1 MIKKIKRLKTI
12 EIFLVISLI
21 FLFFIIRVDII
32 DYGLPF
38 FQQEDEGSFLK
49 DSISY
54 ISFITE
60 IKSVM
65 SGPFLAPLINLLLTL
80 KLLFVNEFI
89 VNILSLSEIKQKI
102 YNDPS
107 IMIVYGRYISLTIT
121 ALSLFLLFLIFKKLK
136 INFFI
141 YFPLLVSLSFSLFT
155 IPISLVNGKN
165 SYYLF
170 FFLSQLY
177 FLTKYYFKLEKFN
190 RNTYLLFSILAA
202 LAWGVNY
209 WGSIVSIYGI
219 LILHYK
225 KFRFTNFKYLIYF
238 SMGLIIFGLL
248 PSFCFEDNFFLI
260 FFLDGAQ
267 SESFSINTFF
277 NTSLNDFWLSTQIIF
292 NTEIFTIIYLSIFLF
307 YIFNDFK
314 NKKIVILLSLL
325 IVEPILIMA
334 LAGER
339 VIPELRYFSGLICL
353 MFILSALI
361 VKDISIYYKSKFIIL
376 IFALINIGI
385 IYPKIINHTKLSNVF
400 LSNHT
405 FINFYKK
412 NKNINQDILYIIPKL
427 DSRKNSKNLNLY
439 KNLHENNIIKNKIF
453 EKDNYELI
461 LKKIKIQK
469 NSNIK
474 LKNKIILDLNVY
486 NMSLFEIKNLDFF
499 FNEVKRKYKYVSIQE
514 NNFESNDLYDYIE
527 SNYYK
532 IDQQYNL
539 ENLHF
544 NNGLRDI
551 IKFLYNGGSAKK
563 LSNFVLGNNYSL
575 YELN

>member
-1 MIKKIKRLKTI
+1 M
-12 EIFLVISLI
+12 
-21 FLFFIIRVDII
+21 
-32 DYGLPF
+32 
-38 FQQEDEGSFLK
+38 
-49 DSISY
+49 
-54 ISFITE
+54 
-60 IKSVM
+60 
-65 SGPFLAPLINLLLTL
+65 
-80 KLLFVNEFI
+80 
-89 VNILSLSEIKQKI
+89 SLS
-102 YNDPS
+102 
-107 IMIVYGRYISLTIT
+107 
-121 ALSLFLLFLIFKKLK
+121 
-136 INFFI
+136 
-141 YFPLLVSLSFSLFT
+141 
-155 IPISLVNGKN
+155 GKE
-165 SYYLF
+165 L
-170 FFLSQLY
+170 
-177 FLTKYYFKLEKFN
+177 
-190 RNTYLLFSILAA
+190 
-202 LAWGVNY
+202 
-209 WGSIVSIYGI
+209 
-219 LILHYK
+219 
-225 KFRFTNFKYLIYF
+225 
-238 SMGLIIFGLL
+238 
-248 PSFCFEDNFFLI
+248 
-260 FFLDGAQ
+260 
-267 SESFSINTFF
+267 
-277 NTSLNDFWLSTQIIF
+277 
-292 NTEIFTIIYLSIFLF
+292 
-307 YIFNDFK
+307 
-314 NKKIVILLSLL
+314 
-325 IVEPILIMA
+325 
-334 LAGER
+334 
-339 VIPELRYFSGLICL
+339 IPEIRYFSGMICL

>member
-225 KFRFTNFKYLIYF
+225 KFRFKNFKYLIYF